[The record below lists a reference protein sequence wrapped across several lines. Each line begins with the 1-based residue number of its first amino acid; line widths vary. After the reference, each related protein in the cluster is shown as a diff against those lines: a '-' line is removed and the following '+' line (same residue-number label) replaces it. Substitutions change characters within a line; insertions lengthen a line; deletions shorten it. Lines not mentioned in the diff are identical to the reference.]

1 LIRLTEG
8 GSWQEEELTT
18 GQAAALSAAQ
28 VVRVAPGPRPGLWS
42 LRDNGLVGAARVGP
56 VHDAIE
62 VRIEPKLPIDRLF
75 FLLGYAR
82 KPRGWRQE
90 DVAAEQRDDL
100 LPALAYAFARAAERA
115 LRQGV
120 LLGYVEIEEALPV
133 IRGRMCEADQIRRRY
148 GLPLPV
154 EVRYDDF
161 TVDIAE
167 NRLLLAAALRLLAL
181 PGVPPQTRRL
191 LRHLLLRLDGVE
203 RLTPGR
209 PLPAWT
215 PTRLNTRYHTALGI
229 AELVLRGASYELSD
243 GTTMRVDGLLLEMWR
258 VFEDFVTVGLT
269 EALRPYGGRVGLQ
282 DTRHHL
288 DQAGRVQLRPDLVY
302 YTPSGEACGV
312 ADAKY
317 KVEKEDRAHQADLY
331 QMLAYCTAMKLSQG
345 HLIYAAG
352 ATAPAT
358 HVVREA
364 GIEIVCHALD
374 LGRPAEELL
383 SELQNIAD
391 RLGDRASVT
400 AHA

>member
-1 LIRLTEG
+1 MIRLTEG
-8 GSWQEEELTT
+8 ASWQEEELTAA
-18 GQAAALSAAQ
+18 QAAALSAAQ

-42 LRDNGLVGAARVGP
+42 VRDNGLVGAARIGP
-56 VHDAIE
+56 VHDAVE
-62 VRIEPKLPIDRLF
+62 VRIAPKIPIDRLF

-82 KPRGWRQE
+82 RPRGWRQE
-90 DVAAEQRDDL
+90 DVAAARRDDL
-100 LPALAYAFARAAERA
+100 LPALAYAFARVAERA

-133 IRGRMCEADQIRRRY
+133 LRGRIREADQIRRWY
-148 GLPLPV
+148 GFPVPV

-167 NRLLLAAALRLLAL
+167 NRLLLAATLRLLGL
-181 PGVPPQTRRL
+181 PGVPPQTRKL

-209 PLPAWT
+209 PPPVWT

-229 AELVLRGASYELSD
+229 AELVLRGASYELAD
-243 GTTMRVDGLLLEMWR
+243 GTTVRVDGLLLEMWR

-269 EALRPYGGRVGLQ
+269 EALRPYGGRVALQ

-302 YTPSGEACGV
+302 YTPSGETWGV
-312 ADAKY
+312 VDAKY
-317 KVEKEDRAHQADLY
+317 KIEKTDRADLY
-331 QMLAYCTAMKLSQG
+331 QMLAYCTAMKLNQG

-358 HVVREA
+358 HIVREA
-364 GIEIVCHALD
+364 GTEIVCHALN
-374 LGRPAEELL
+374 LGYPADELL
-383 SELQNIAD
+383 TELVNVAD
-391 RLGDRASVT
+391 RLAQRAPLA
-400 AHA
+400 AHTE